1 MFLLLRKD
9 CWEMRDGKRVLYRRW
24 IHLSLCK
31 DVPQVAKD
39 ILYGRAE

>member
-1 MFLLLRKD
+1 VFLLLKREG
-9 CWEMRDGKRVLYRRW
+9 WEMREGKQVLYRRW

-39 ILYGRAE
+39 ILYGRAA